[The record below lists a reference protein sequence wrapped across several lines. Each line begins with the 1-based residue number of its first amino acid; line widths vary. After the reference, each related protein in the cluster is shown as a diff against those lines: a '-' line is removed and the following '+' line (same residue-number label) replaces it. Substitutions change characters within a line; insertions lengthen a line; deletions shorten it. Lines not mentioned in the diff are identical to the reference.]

1 MAAGFKGFQ
10 GAKAG
15 STGFGIGVS
24 PTLTAQQI
32 CHTVYALQGNGIDRA
47 DTAGC
52 NGCGWRENEMYTL
65 NTVDRPAVVIPETA
79 RTLTARHDSSPC
91 VDRGQNVVAIDCRNL
106 VGNEELSATLQAKNE
121 GGYSLNFVNPI
132 CYRAGGYG
140 DMVEGV
146 GTLRANGGDA
156 GGVRRASSL
165 SVFDARGNGEGGIA
179 PTVTGDHNGHIN
191 DYMAVLV
198 EKHE

>member
-1 MAAGFKGFQ
+1 MVATRGGKDDMR
-10 GAKAG
+10 
-15 STGFGIGVS
+15 TCFGIGEPGDPQFTISAAHEHGVCY
-24 PTLTAQQI
+24 PN
-32 CHTVYALQGNGIDRA
+32 V
-47 DTAGC
+47 
-52 NGCGWRENEMYTL
+52 
-65 NTVDRPAVVIPETA
+65 A
-79 RTLTARHDSSPC
+79 RTLAARHDSSPC
-91 VDRGQNVVAIDCRNL
+91 VDRGQNVVVLDCRNL
-106 VGNEELSATLQAKNE
+106 VGNDNLSATLQAKND
-121 GGYSLNFVNPI
+121 GGFSLNFVNPI

-146 GTLRANGGDA
+146 GTLRANGGDGG